1 MTGLRNVLNKNTIK
15 LSFTT
20 LALIHAR
27 VLVEGKLYYW
37 HTVWLLSFKVSF
49 DQFHVSSQALLL
61 DIIILLGKR

>member
-27 VLVEGKLYYW
+27 VLVEGKLYY
-37 HTVWLLSFKVSF
+37 
-49 DQFHVSSQALLL
+49 
-61 DIIILLGKR
+61 